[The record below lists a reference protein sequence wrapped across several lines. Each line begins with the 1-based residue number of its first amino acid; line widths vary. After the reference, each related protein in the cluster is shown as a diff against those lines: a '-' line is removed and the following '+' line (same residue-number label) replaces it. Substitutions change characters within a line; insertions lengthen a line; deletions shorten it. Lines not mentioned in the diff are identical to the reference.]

1 LNLKHLWTSSTFLLA
16 ISLALSIFTFLW
28 NPLQYPAVRYEDG
41 TYIGRGMHVSLAQG
55 LQEGKFYDHPYFGQL
70 FLGSILWLT
79 GYPNSLHPS
88 ADGDIVHSV
97 AMLWIVPRILI
108 GVIGVID
115 TFLVFK
121 ISERRYNTKIA
132 FIAAI
137 LFAVTSM
144 IFLRTIFLESLQLP
158 FLLMSILFAVA
169 SKDGKNNSNRK
180 IVSMTLL
187 SGIFLGLAI
196 FTKIPVLTMIPL
208 MAFVIFT
215 NNNKNIKMVG
225 FWFIPVILIPL
236 IWPAYA
242 LVNGEF
248 GEWLDAVYWQTHRQ
262 STSNLRYENQLTL
275 LNAIASDFLKMPILV
290 ALGFIGL
297 VFATIKKDFF
307 LLLWAIP
314 FLVFLY
320 LLGFV
325 RDFHLI
331 PILPALCISGAR
343 LIEGV
348 SNMSKNRKV
357 RDLLPFSIISAI
369 TIFGLINFIV
379 LSNTNNN
386 DEAFAETSLVIQYLQ
401 DNKNNNLTMISTPVY
416 SWIPKYVFHSDGIYL
431 EPDPANG
438 LEVHQTERVLMVVDR
453 IFNFALSGND
463 TIGEHLRKI
472 YSEHTK
478 NGTTVVEDGRN
489 KIIIPQPWPSG
500 FEQDHGINLIDKEHV
515 WKTNPN
521 IRISQSDRDLNIVF
535 TTKKTEEKSSSV
547 LLETQLKNIT
557 ERPLL
562 LSLDYSSKSPKS
574 NTKYFIEI
582 RDSDDQNR
590 RYFKRDLMD
599 TTGNLM
605 KNLFILPGEIVEKP
619 LKFRLGIIANSS
631 GEHELDVK
639 SARIISAISN

>member
-1 LNLKHLWTSSTFLLA
+1 
-16 ISLALSIFTFLW
+16 
-28 NPLQYPAVRYEDG
+28 LQFPAVRYEDG
-41 TYIGRGMHVSLAQG
+41 TYIGRAMHVSLVHG
-55 LQEGKFYDHPYFGQL
+55 PQEGKFYDHPYFGQF
-70 FLGSILWLT
+70 FLGSILWIT

-97 AMLWIVPRILI
+97 KMLWLVPRILI

-115 TFLVFK
+115 TFLVYK

-137 LFAVTSM
+137 LFGVTSM

-158 FLLMSILFAVA
+158 FLLMSVLFAVY
-169 SKDGKNNSNRK
+169 SKDSKNNSNRR

-187 SGIFLGLAI
+187 SGIFLGLSI
-196 FTKIPVLTMIPL
+196 FTKIPVLMMIPL
-208 MAFVIFT
+208 VALIIFS
-215 NNNKNIKMVG
+215 NNNRNIKMVG
-225 FWFIPVILIPL
+225 LWFIPVILIPL

-242 LVNGEF
+242 IVNGEF

-262 STSNLRYENQLTL
+262 STSSLRYENQLTL
-275 LNAIASDFLKMPILV
+275 LNAIASDFLKMPILI
-290 ALGFIGL
+290 ALGFVGL

-314 FLVFLY
+314 LLVFLY

-331 PILPALCISGAR
+331 PIFPALCISGAR

-348 SNMSKNRKV
+348 SNMFKNRKV
-357 RDLLPFSIISAI
+357 HDLLPFFIISAI
-369 TIFGLINFIV
+369 TIFGLINFII

-386 DEAFAETSLVIQYLQ
+386 DEAFAETALVIRYLQ

-416 SWIPKYVFHSDGIYL
+416 SWIPRYVFHLDGNYL
-431 EPDPANG
+431 EPDPADG
-438 LEVHQTERVLMVVDR
+438 LEVPQTERVLMVVDR
-453 IFNFALSGND
+453 IFKFALSGND

-472 YSEHTK
+472 YGEHTK

-489 KIIIPQPWPSG
+489 KIILPQPWPSG

-515 WKTNPN
+515 WKTNRN
-521 IRISQSDRDLNIVF
+521 INISQGDRDLNIVVA
-535 TTKKTEEKSSSV
+535 TKKTEEKSGSV
-547 LLETQLKNIT
+547 LLETQLKNPT
-557 ERPLL
+557 QSPLL
-562 LSLDYSSKSPKS
+562 LSLDYASKSPKS

-582 RDSDDQNR
+582 RDSEDQNR

-599 TTGNLM
+599 TSGNLT
-605 KNLFILPGEIVEKP
+605 KNLFILPSEIVERPTK
-619 LKFRLGIIANSS
+619 LRLGIISNSS
-631 GEHELDVK
+631 GEHELSVK
-639 SARIISAISN
+639 SARVIYALSN

>member
-1 LNLKHLWTSSTFLLA
+1 LEF
-16 ISLALSIFTFLW
+16 
-28 NPLQYPAVRYEDG
+28 PAVRYEDG
-41 TYIGRGMHVSLAQG
+41 TYIGRGMHVSLADG
-55 LQEGKFYDHPYFGQL
+55 PQEGKFYDHPYFGQF

-88 ADGDIVHSV
+88 VDGDIIHSV
-97 AMLWIVPRILI
+97 KMLWLVPRILI

-115 TFLVFK
+115 TFLVYK
-121 ISERRYNTKIA
+121 ISERRYNTKVA

-158 FLLMSILFAVA
+158 FLLLSILFAVY
-169 SKDGKNNSNRK
+169 SKDSKNNSNRR
-180 IVSMTLL
+180 IVSKTLP

-208 MAFVIFT
+208 VAFVIFA
-215 NNNKNIKMVG
+215 NNRDIKMVG
-225 FWFIPVILIPL
+225 LWFIPVILIPL
-236 IWPAYA
+236 IWPIYA

-248 GEWLDAVYWQTHRQ
+248 EAWLDAVYWQTHRQ
-262 STSNLRYENQLTL
+262 STSSLRYENQLTL
-275 LNAIASDFLKMPILV
+275 LNAIASDFLKMPILI
-290 ALGFIGL
+290 ALGLAGL
-297 VFATIKKDFF
+297 VFATIKKDYF

-331 PILPALCISGAR
+331 PIFPALCISGAR

-348 SNMSKNRKV
+348 SNMFKNRKV
-357 RDLLPFSIISAI
+357 CDLLSFSIISVI
-369 TIFGLINFIV
+369 TIFGLINFIT

-386 DEAFAETSLVIQYLQ
+386 EETFAETALVIRYLQ

-416 SWIPKYVFHSDGIYL
+416 SWIPKYVFHLGGNYL
-431 EPDPANG
+431 EPDPADG
-438 LEVHQTERVLMVVDR
+438 LKVPQTERVIMVVDR
-453 IFNFALSGND
+453 IFKFALSGND
-463 TIGEHLRKI
+463 TIGENLRKI
-472 YSEHTK
+472 YDEHNK
-478 NGTTVVEDGRN
+478 NGTTVVESRRN
-489 KIIIPQPWPSG
+489 KIILPETWPSG
-500 FEQDHGINLIDKEHV
+500 LEQNRSINLIDKDHV
-515 WKTNPN
+515 WKANPN

-535 TTKKTEEKSSSV
+535 TTEKTEEKSSSV

-557 ERPLL
+557 EKPLL
-562 LSLDYSSKSPKS
+562 LSLDYASKSPKS

-582 RDSDDQNR
+582 RDIDDQSR

-599 TTGNLM
+599 TSGILT
-605 KNLFILPGEIVEKP
+605 KNLFILPGEMVERLIK
-619 LKFRLGIIANSS
+619 LRLGIITNSS
-631 GEHELDVK
+631 GEHELTVK
-639 SARIISAISN
+639 SARVI

>member
-1 LNLKHLWTSSTFLLA
+1 
-16 ISLALSIFTFLW
+16 
-28 NPLQYPAVRYEDG
+28 LQFPAVRYEDG
-41 TYIGRGMHVSLAQG
+41 TYIGRAMHVSLVHG
-55 LQEGKFYDHPYFGQL
+55 PQEGKFYDHPYFGQF
-70 FLGSILWLT
+70 FLGSILWIT

-97 AMLWIVPRILI
+97 KMLWLVPRILI

-115 TFLVFK
+115 TFLVYK

-137 LFAVTSM
+137 LFGVTSM

-158 FLLMSILFAVA
+158 FLLMSVLFAVY
-169 SKDGKNNSNRK
+169 SKDSKNNSNRR

-196 FTKIPVLTMIPL
+196 FTKIPVLMMIPL
-208 MAFVIFT
+208 VAFIIFS
-215 NNNKNIKMVG
+215 NNNRNIKMVG
-225 FWFIPVILIPL
+225 LWFIPVILIPL

-242 LVNGEF
+242 IVNGEF

-262 STSNLRYENQLTL
+262 STSSLRYENQLTL
-275 LNAIASDFLKMPILV
+275 LNAIASDFLKMPILI
-290 ALGFIGL
+290 ALGFVGL

-314 FLVFLY
+314 LLVFLY

-331 PILPALCISGAR
+331 PIFPALCISGAR

-348 SNMSKNRKV
+348 SNMFKNRKV
-357 RDLLPFSIISAI
+357 HDLLPFFIISAI
-369 TIFGLINFIV
+369 TIFGLINFII

-386 DEAFAETSLVIQYLQ
+386 DEAFAETALVIRYLQ

-416 SWIPKYVFHSDGIYL
+416 SWIPRYVFHLDGNYL
-431 EPDPANG
+431 EPDPADG
-438 LEVHQTERVLMVVDR
+438 LEVPQTERVLMVVDR
-453 IFNFALSGND
+453 IFKFALSGND

-472 YSEHTK
+472 YGEHTK

-489 KIIIPQPWPSG
+489 KIILPQPWPSG

-515 WKTNPN
+515 WKTNRN
-521 IRISQSDRDLNIVF
+521 INISQGDRDLNIVVA
-535 TTKKTEEKSSSV
+535 TKKTEEKSGSV
-547 LLETQLKNIT
+547 LLETQLKNPT
-557 ERPLL
+557 QSPLL
-562 LSLDYSSKSPKS
+562 LSLDYASKSPKS

-582 RDSDDQNR
+582 RDSVDQNR
-590 RYFKRDLMD
+590 RYFKRDLLD
-599 TTGNLM
+599 TSGNLT
-605 KNLFILPGEIVEKP
+605 KNLFILPSEIVERPTK
-619 LKFRLGIIANSS
+619 LRLGIISNSS
-631 GEHELDVK
+631 GEHELSVK
-639 SARIISAISN
+639 SARVIYALSN

>member
-1 LNLKHLWTSSTFLLA
+1 MHLWASSTFLLA
-16 ISLALSIFTFLW
+16 ISLALSIFTYLW
-28 NPLQYPAVRYEDG
+28 NPLQFPAVRYEDG
-41 TYIGRGMHVSLAQG
+41 TYIGRGMHVSLVHDP
-55 LQEGKFYDHPYFGQL
+55 QEGKFYDHPYFGQF
-70 FLGSILWLT
+70 FLGSTLWIT

-88 ADGDIVHSV
+88 ADRDIVHSV
-97 AMLWIVPRILI
+97 KMLWLVPRILI

-115 TFLVFK
+115 TFLVYK

-137 LFAVTSM
+137 LFGVTSM

-158 FLLMSILFAVA
+158 FLLLSILFAVY
-169 SKDGKNNSNRK
+169 SKHSKNNSNRR

-196 FTKIPVLTMIPL
+196 FTKIPVLMMIPL
-208 MAFVIFT
+208 VAFVIFT
-215 NNNKNIKMVG
+215 NNNRNIKMVG

-242 LVNGEF
+242 IVNGEF

-262 STSNLRYENQLTL
+262 SISSLRYENQLTL
-275 LNAIASDFLKMPILV
+275 LNAIGSDFFKMPILV
-290 ALGFIGL
+290 ALGFVGL
-297 VFATIKKDFF
+297 LFATIKKDFF

-348 SNMSKNRKV
+348 SNMFKNRKV

-369 TIFGLINFIV
+369 TIFSLINFIV

-386 DEAFAETSLVIQYLQ
+386 EETFAETALLIRYLQ

-416 SWIPKYVFHSDGIYL
+416 SWIPKYVFHLGGNYQ
-431 EPDPANG
+431 EPDPADG

-453 IFNFALSGND
+453 IFKFDLSGND

-472 YSEHTK
+472 YGEHNK

-489 KIIIPQPWPSG
+489 KIIIPQPWPSDL
-500 FEQDHGINLIDKEHV
+500 EQDLGINLIDKAHV
-515 WKTNPN
+515 WKPN
-521 IRISQSDRDLNIVF
+521 RNINISQSDRDLNIVV

-547 LLETQLKNIT
+547 LLETQLKNLT

-562 LSLDYSSKSPKS
+562 LSLDYASKSPKS

-582 RDSDDQNR
+582 RDSEDQNR

-599 TTGNLM
+599 TSGNLT
-605 KNLFILPGEIVEKP
+605 KNLFILPSEIVERPIK
-619 LKFRLGIIANSS
+619 LRLGIISNSS
-631 GEHELDVK
+631 GEHELSIK
-639 SARIISAISN
+639 TARVIYALSN